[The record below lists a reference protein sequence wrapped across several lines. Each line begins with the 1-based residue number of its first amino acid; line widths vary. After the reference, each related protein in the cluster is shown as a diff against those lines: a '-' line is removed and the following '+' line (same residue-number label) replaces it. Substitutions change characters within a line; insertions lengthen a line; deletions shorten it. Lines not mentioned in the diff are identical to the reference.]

1 MKKNFLIPFVSILL
15 TGLLLLGASAALNG
29 VAAKNAQA
37 KHLSIMQTLLP
48 GSESF
53 VVEAYT
59 GDDQNIVSVH
69 KAENGYV
76 IETTTAGYADAITM
90 LVAVTNDGNVVG
102 LVVREMH
109 ETPSLGL
116 NALNDADFL
125 SQFLNT
131 SGDAEVGT
139 NVDAITG
146 ATVTSKAIARCINSA
161 VAYVTGADI
170 GSGATSW
177 GG

>member
-1 MKKNFLIPFVSILL
+1 MKIRTDFVTNSSSSSFIVNLELAFEDGLQILL
-15 TGLLLLGASAALNG
+15 E
-29 VAAKNAQA
+29 
-37 KHLSIMQTLLP
+37 
-48 GSESF
+48 SEK
-53 VVEAYT
+53 YT
-59 GDDQNIVSVH
+59 GDDENIVSVH

-76 IETTTAGYADAITM
+76 IETTTAGYAKDITM
-90 LVAVTNDGNVVG
+90 LVAVTNEGEVVG

-131 SGDAEVGT
+131 SGEAEVGT

-170 GSGATSW
+170 GSGATP
-177 GG
+177 